1 MKSCIVI
8 PAFNE
13 GGRIKVVLTKLLQS
27 GFKNVILVDD
37 GSDDETLGTV
47 KELPIIVAQH
57 QINLGQ
63 GAALRTGTQIA
74 MRLGFDVVV
83 HFDADGQHRIEDIDT
98 MLKVLENEDVDVVIG
113 SRFLQHKSNL
123 PLKKRI
129 ILWLAKIFSRKL
141 LQLEFTDP
149 QSGLRAFRTSI
160 ISKIDWQHDD
170 FAHCSEILSLIA
182 KNRLRFEE
190 VPIKVEYSVATGNKS
205 VKPQMR
211 MGWRLLIA
219 KLFNKL

>member
-27 GFKNVILVDD
+27 GFKDVILVDD
-37 GSDDETLGTV
+37 GSDDETLEIV
-47 KELPIIVAQH
+47 RELPIIVAQH

-98 MLKVLENEDVDVVIG
+98 MLTVLQNEDVNVVIG
-113 SRFLQHKSNL
+113 SRFLQQKSNL
-123 PLKKRI
+123 PLKKQI
-129 ILWLAKIFSRKL
+129 ILWLAKVFSRKL

-149 QSGLRAFRTSI
+149 QSGLRAFKT
-160 ISKIDWQHDD
+160 KIVPKINWQHDD

-182 KNRLRFEE
+182 RNKVKVKE
-190 VPIKVEYSVATGNKS
+190 VPIKVEYSATTGNKS

-219 KLFNKL
+219 KLLNKL